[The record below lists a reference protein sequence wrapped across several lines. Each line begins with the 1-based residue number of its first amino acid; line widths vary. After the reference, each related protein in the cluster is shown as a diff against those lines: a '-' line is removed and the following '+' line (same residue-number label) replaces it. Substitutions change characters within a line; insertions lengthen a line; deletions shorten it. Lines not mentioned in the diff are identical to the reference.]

1 MSSTT
6 LTTSQTIVPPPAR
19 RNGKPDP
26 KWAWAAYQPDADH
39 PWNLPLAAH
48 LMRRA
53 AFGASWQQ
61 LQSALEDGPQ
71 TTIDRI
77 VRPEADVAAF
87 DKSLDEYDNA
97 AGRSGNTVAL
107 RAWWLRRIIQTPFPL
122 QEKMTLFWHSRLGIS
137 NDRVKDAA
145 MMAGHIRLLRG
156 QALGNYTELL
166 DGVMN
171 DPAIF
176 LGYDAQ
182 SSRKALPNENLP
194 RQLLARLTLGP
205 EHFGQ
210 EDLREASRA
219 FTGWFVLRGDLRFFE
234 REHDT
239 GPKTVLGKKGN
250 WTARDVVRIVLEDPA
265 APRMLVRELYRWFIS
280 ESAEPDS
287 SLLDPLTDLLAEDY
301 NVGRVVET
309 MLRSNLFFSSEAYR
323 QRVKSPVEYAVGIVK
338 GLAGTV
344 PTLPLGNDL
353 AGLGQNLF
361 HPPTTKGWVGGRYW
375 LNAATV
381 LGRANLAHAMLA
393 PKGAYGGKLDP
404 SKTLKDNDR
413 STPEAAAQFFVD
425 LFLQNDIPQDVSQSL
440 ASLSDLND
448 QSVREYVQRVVTIA
462 EFQLD

>member
-1 MSSTT
+1 MSSPT
-6 LTTSQTIVPPPAR
+6 LTTAQTVVPPVLGE
-19 RNGKPDP
+19 GKPDP

-39 PWNLPLAAH
+39 PWNLPLAGH
-48 LMRRA
+48 LLRRA

-87 DKSLDEYDNA
+87 DKSLDAYDDA
-97 AGRSGNTVAL
+97 AGRSGNAEAL

-156 QALGNYTELL
+156 DALGNYTELL
-166 DGVMN
+166 DGIMN
-171 DPAIF
+171 DPAVF

-205 EHFGQ
+205 EHFGD

-239 GPKTVLGKKGN
+239 GAKIVLGKKGN
-250 WTARDVVRIVLEDPA
+250 WNARDVVRIVLEDPA
-265 APRMLVRELYRWFIS
+265 SPRKLVRELYRWFIS
-280 ESAEPDS
+280 ESADPDS
-287 SLLDPLTDLLAEDY
+287 SLLDPLTNLLAEDY

-338 GLAGTV
+338 GLGGTV

-353 AGLGQNLF
+353 ARLGQNLC

-381 LGRANLAHAMLA
+381 LGRANLAHAMMA

-404 SKTLKDNDR
+404 SKTLKQNDL
-413 STPEAAAQFFVD
+413 STPDAAAKFFVN
-425 LFLQNDIPQDVSQSL
+425 LFLQGDIPQEVSRSL
-440 ASLSDLND
+440 TSLSDLD
-448 QSVREYVQRVVTIA
+448 EQSVRDYVHRVVTIP